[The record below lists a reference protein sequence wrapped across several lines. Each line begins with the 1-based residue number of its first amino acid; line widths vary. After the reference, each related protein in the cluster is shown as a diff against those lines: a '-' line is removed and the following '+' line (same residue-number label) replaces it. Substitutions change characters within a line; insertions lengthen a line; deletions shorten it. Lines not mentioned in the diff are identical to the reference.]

1 MKPFPPMAL
10 VAPPGDLCYNKQK
23 YRSRMNLPIGE
34 RAEKER
40 VVVKIQE
47 SAENY
52 LEAILV
58 LSNQNGT
65 VRSIDIAAYLQFSKP
80 SVSRAMSLLRQNGYA
95 EMDKDGLIT
104 LTPKG
109 LEIAERVYERHRL
122 LSTWLVS
129 LGVSPDTAAE
139 DACRI
144 EHVISRESFDKIKEH
159 VARYQGGGEA

>member
-1 MKPFPPMAL
+1 MAL

-95 EMDKDGLIT
+95 EMDKDGLLPSPQRGWRSRSGCMNGIGCYLPGWCHWEFL
-104 LTPKG
+104 LTQQQRMPAG
-109 LEIAERVYERHRL
+109 W
-122 LSTWLVS
+122 SM
-129 LGVSPDTAAE
+129 
-139 DACRI
+139 
-144 EHVISRESFDKIKEH
+144 
-159 VARYQGGGEA
+159 